1 MSRKIKWGVLGT
13 ADIARCCTIPGMKK
27 AENCCLYG
35 IAGRSKDKVDRFK
48 KEFGF
53 EKSYYSLDEMLE
65 DENIE
70 AVYIP
75 LPNTLHKEW
84 VLKKDKVDR
93 FKKEFGFEKSYY
105 SLDEM
110 LEDENIEAVYIPL
123 PNTLHKEW
131 VLKAAAKGKHILCEK
146 PLSGTEADV
155 KEMVDACEKAGVVF
169 MEAFAYLHSPLVA
182 SVKETHILCE
192 KPLSGTEADV
202 KEMVD
207 ACEKA
212 GVVFMEAF
220 AYLHSPL
227 VASVKETL
235 ASGEIGALSFMESIF
250 ITPGY
255 TPENIRVRRE
265 TLGGSVYDLGC
276 YCTSLMLTLFGE
288 ELSFMESIFITPGY
302 TPENIRVRRETLG
315 GSVYDLGCYCTSL
328 MLTLFGEEPKEVK
341 AVGHFTDQNIDDF
354 ASAYFQF
361 DENKRACMVSGMCS
375 PQRGDRF
382 FLYGTEGTIEAPVPF
397 NADGELTYY
406 VKKGDTC
413 QEIHVT
419 ARDNYCL
426 EVEQLGN
433 CIIKGEQPHVS
444 HEFSLRNARVMDKIL
459 KEIGY

>member
-13 ADIARCCTIPGMKK
+13 ADIARRCTIPGMKK

-35 IAGRSKDKVDRFK
+35 IAGRSKDKVDQ
-48 KEFGF
+48 
-53 EKSYYSLDEMLE
+53 
-65 DENIE
+65 
-70 AVYIP
+70 
-75 LPNTLHKEW
+75 
-84 VLKKDKVDR
+84 

-131 VLKAAAKGKHILCEK
+131 VLKASAKGKHILCEK

-155 KEMVDACEKAGVVF
+155 KEMVE
-169 MEAFAYLHSPLVA
+169 
-182 SVKETHILCE
+182 
-192 KPLSGTEADV
+192 
-202 KEMVD
+202 

-235 ASGEIGALSFMESIF
+235 ASGEIG
-250 ITPGY
+250 
-255 TPENIRVRRE
+255 
-265 TLGGSVYDLGC
+265 
-276 YCTSLMLTLFGE
+276 

-302 TPENIRVRRETLG
+302 TLENIRVRRETLG

-341 AVGHFTDQNIDDF
+341 AVGHFTDQHIDDF

-361 DENKRACMVSGMCS
+361 AENKRACMVSGMCS

>member
-84 VLKKDKVDR
+84 VLKAAAKGK

-182 SVKETHILCE
+182 SVKET
-192 KPLSGTEADV
+192 
-202 KEMVD
+202 
-207 ACEKA
+207 
-212 GVVFMEAF
+212 
-220 AYLHSPL
+220 
-227 VASVKETL
+227 L
-235 ASGEIGALSFMESIF
+235 ASGEIG
-250 ITPGY
+250 
-255 TPENIRVRRE
+255 
-265 TLGGSVYDLGC
+265 
-276 YCTSLMLTLFGE
+276 

-328 MLTLFGEEPKEVK
+328 MLTLYGEEGFGV
-341 AVGHFTDQNIDDF
+341 
-354 ASAYFQF
+354 
-361 DENKRACMVSGMCS
+361 
-375 PQRGDRF
+375 
-382 FLYGTEGTIEAPVPF
+382 
-397 NADGELTYY
+397 
-406 VKKGDTC
+406 
-413 QEIHVT
+413 
-419 ARDNYCL
+419 
-426 EVEQLGN
+426 
-433 CIIKGEQPHVS
+433 
-444 HEFSLRNARVMDKIL
+444 
-459 KEIGY
+459 